1 MIAQLSDGTLHDV
14 ADNVAAV
21 ALAASAGMTLDCL
34 YIEGE
39 TIPIPV
45 ELVKRMDAE
54 RGPGTSHEDRN
65 TTVGLMLTHLPG
77 RS

>member
-14 ADNVAAV
+14 ADNVAAM
-21 ALAASAGMTLDCL
+21 ALASSAGLTLDCL
-34 YIEGE
+34 YVDGE

-54 RGPGTSHEDRN
+54 RGPGTSHSDRN
-65 TTVGLMLTHLPG
+65 DTLDLMLTHLPG